1 LRQES
6 DRNSIIANGWQQG
19 AILNTEDLPNG
30 MMETLGLDKGLYVV
44 ANQSCD
50 VVQSLEVEPSLELVK
65 ATPIT
70 CDHELYN
77 GGFFNAKSA
86 RRLITPSP
94 TSVREHYLHFDVK
107 DKLQIPRGFLFSHQ
121 DIRPCCH
128 LADSSG
134 ITFKTWLAMRYNRA
148 SFPDEFN
155 ERNKYPR
162 RKQRGIA
169 ELVGLSLRSKL
180 RGIRPAEI
188 NRAKNKLV
196 KGLEKQ
202 VNGDPVCMFVEGL
215 YFNISPETE
224 LDRGKDY
231 ELNCFALIP
240 SDVPLEILDK
250 VENCM
255 GVFASDL
262 GKERVVVQSM
272 DALVMT
278 MAEVTV
284 EELRYYKRFSLE
296 QLTLKHGESID

>member
-1 LRQES
+1 MRQES

-155 ERNKYPR
+155 ER
-162 RKQRGIA
+162 
-169 ELVGLSLRSKL
+169 
-180 RGIRPAEI
+180 I